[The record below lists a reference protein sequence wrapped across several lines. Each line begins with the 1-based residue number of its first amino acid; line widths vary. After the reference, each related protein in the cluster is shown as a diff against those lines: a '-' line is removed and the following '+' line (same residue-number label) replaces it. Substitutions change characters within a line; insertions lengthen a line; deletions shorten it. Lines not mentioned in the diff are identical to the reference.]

1 MAVTHTQT
9 IIAMAIVQSNSDN
22 IVARVNVNTNSV
34 DDSNPSE
41 LTFDSQE
48 EFKIDVSGGSS
59 ASGFVAYESL
69 TEDVVLGW
77 LSTQLAASSMKT
89 KNKLSKF
96 EWVKKNI
103 VIVPV
108 VAAILAGT
116 FTSVRYVLSLTDTIE
131 ANKQTIINLQRDL
144 TVAEDK
150 LTEVATRLSA
160 AEATWEMAEN
170 LYRQLADQVREH
182 AYDIKDLNR

>member
-1 MAVTHTQT
+1 MKKV
-9 IIAMAIVQSNSDN
+9 
-22 IVARVNVNTNSV
+22 
-34 DDSNPSE
+34 
-41 LTFDSQE
+41 
-48 EFKIDVSGGSS
+48 
-59 ASGFVAYESL
+59 
-69 TEDVVLGW
+69 
-77 LSTQLAASSMKT
+77 KT
-89 KNKLSKF
+89 KSKLSRF

-116 FTSVRYVLSLTDTIE
+116 FTSVRYVLNLTDTIE
-131 ANKQTIINLQRDL
+131 ANKLTLINIERDL

-150 LTEVATRLSA
+150 LTEIATRLSA
-160 AEATWEMAEN
+160 AEATWDMAEN

>member
-1 MAVTHTQT
+1 M
-9 IIAMAIVQSNSDN
+9 AMA
-22 IVARVNVNTNSV
+22 
-34 DDSNPSE
+34 
-41 LTFDSQE
+41 
-48 EFKIDVSGGSS
+48 K
-59 ASGFVAYESL
+59 
-69 TEDVVLGW
+69 
-77 LSTQLAASSMKT
+77 

-131 ANKQTIINLQRDL
+131 ANKQTIVNLQRDL

-150 LTEVATRLSA
+150 
-160 AEATWEMAEN
+160 
-170 LYRQLADQVREH
+170 
-182 AYDIKDLNR
+182 